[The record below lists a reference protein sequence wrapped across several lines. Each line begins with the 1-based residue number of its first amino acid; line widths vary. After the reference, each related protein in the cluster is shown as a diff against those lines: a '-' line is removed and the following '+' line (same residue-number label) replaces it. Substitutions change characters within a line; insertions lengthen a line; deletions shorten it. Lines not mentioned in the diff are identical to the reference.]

1 MNEQG
6 RSNMIR
12 MEARRNSPGKEEE
25 AE

>member
-12 MEARRNSPGKEEE
+12 MEARRNSPGEEEE
-25 AE
+25 AG